1 MIIVQTGIC
10 ELPAGPFGC
19 TADAATSGGRVATR
33 QAEELQSRILPS
45 RVWKAKMLKEYV
57 SAWVPPMHSHFG
69 TPPGLVNPLA
79 KGPVSLY
86 TTVVCKVSVIVSKTL
101 GRASRPA
108 EMLITGKLGGDSWR
122 AFRPALKSA
131 HADFLQHLLHELAV
145 HVFREDVCRVL

>member
-69 TPPGLVNPLA
+69 TPPGL
-79 KGPVSLY
+79 S
-86 TTVVCKVSVIVSKTL
+86 
-101 GRASRPA
+101 
-108 EMLITGKLGGDSWR
+108 
-122 AFRPALKSA
+122 
-131 HADFLQHLLHELAV
+131 
-145 HVFREDVCRVL
+145 